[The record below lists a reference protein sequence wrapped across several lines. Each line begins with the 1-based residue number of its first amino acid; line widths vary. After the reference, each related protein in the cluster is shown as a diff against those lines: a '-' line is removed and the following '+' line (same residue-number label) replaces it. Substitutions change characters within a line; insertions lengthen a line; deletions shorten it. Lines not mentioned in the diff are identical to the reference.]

1 MSGEKERKP
10 ILEALLSRMDGL
22 DILAEIAG
30 EKKTGE
36 KREEK
41 EPADTFGGMLQ
52 ALPML
57 MILPAIMP
65 LLQQTLSQT
74 LSSSTVNVKVESS
87 AAILPIEVSAA
98 TAIVPIEIKASDVT
112 LNVNIAASTATV
124 PIEIKASDVTLNVN
138 ITAATARV
146 GINIQAQDVDVQ
158 LTETFWPLRGKDKV
172 ITSVFTYVYPEEVT
186 VINYT
191 VPSGKRLIVY
201 AVLLTSSMIVYGAG
215 IETIIS
221 RYPTAGWWPLFSD
234 YGDDIEVYI
243 RRGDTTLVVLEL
255 KSGEHILHKFETP
268 LIFESG
274 QVFRIACSTRYGLGL
289 VKVVTYAIEVEA

>member
-1 MSGEKERKP
+1 MSGEKERRP

-30 EKKTGE
+30 ERKPEEG
-36 KREEK
+36 REGK

-52 ALPML
+52 TLPML

-65 LLQQTLSQT
+65 LLQQMLSQT

-87 AAILPIEVSAA
+87 AAILPIEISAA
-98 TAIVPIEIKASDVT
+98 TAI
-112 LNVNIAASTATV
+112 V

-158 LTETFWPLRGKDKV
+158 LTETFWSVRGKDKV
-172 ITSVFTYVYPEEVT
+172 IASAFTYIYPDGVV

-201 AVLLTSSMIVYGAG
+201 AVLLTSSTIVYSTG
-215 IETIIS
+215 IDAMMS
-221 RYPTAGWWPLFSD
+221 RYPEAGWWPIFSD
-234 YGDDIEVYI
+234 CGDDVEAHIM
-243 RRGDTTLVVLEL
+243 RGGVALATLEL
-255 KSGEHILHKFETP
+255 RSGEHVLHRFETP
-268 LIFESG
+268 LIFEPG
-274 QVFRIACSTRYGLGL
+274 QAFVVECSTKYGLAL
-289 VKVVTYAIEVEA
+289 VRVIAYAVEVEA